1 MYQSRTAAGQLLAEE
16 LSRLTLLRPCLL
28 AIPRGGVVV
37 AAPVADRLNL
47 CLDVLITKKIGHP
60 QNPEVAIG
68 AMMPDGTAIWNESL
82 LSQTKLHKEQLQIL
96 VGKKYREI
104 QQRLITYTESDST
117 VPKIRNKTV
126 IVIDDGI
133 ATGYTIQAAIR
144 WLKSFHPAKII
155 LAVPVAP
162 PDVLAELSILID
174 QIVCPLQPSDF
185 QAVGMYYQ
193 NFSQNTDTEVISILH
208 ELKVRNNFLE

>member
-1 MYQSRTAAGQLLAEE
+1 MIQMYQNRTAAGQLLAEE

-47 CLDVLITKKIGHP
+47 SLDVLITKKIGHP
-60 QNPEVAIG
+60 HNPEVAIG
-68 AMMPDGTAIWNESL
+68 AVMPDGTAIWNESL

-96 VGKKYREI
+96 TGEKYREI
-104 QQRLITYTESDST
+104 QQRLITYTDSDSA
-117 VPKIRNKTV
+117 VPEIRNKTV

-133 ATGYTIQAAIR
+133 ATGYTLQAAIR
-144 WLKSFHPAKII
+144 WLKSLAPAKII

-174 QIVCPLQPSDF
+174 QIICPLQPSNF

-193 NFSQNTDTEVISILH
+193 DFSQNTDAEVIGILH
-208 ELKVRNNFLE
+208 ELKVRK